1 MPATPDPER
10 MDLLMPLHYF
20 YAQQD
25 RPLPEIH
32 FLTGP
37 EMPEPDRHLLVHA
50 SDMTPRLRDWHRC
63 PISLSVVHAELSKD
77 YVMRQVVLRRS
88 TDGAP
93 VEYGA
98 IGIHLEGFPADV
110 RTRIASGATPLGS
123 LLEESAISHRSAP
136 RAYFEVKA
144 DAHIAGLLHC
154 PEGTFLHGRCN
165 ALSFPDG
172 MVFAD
177 IVEILPPSTR

>member
-1 MPATPDPER
+1 
-10 MDLLMPLHYF
+10 
-20 YAQQD
+20 
-25 RPLPEIH
+25 
-32 FLTGP
+32 
-37 EMPEPDRHLLVHA
+37 
-50 SDMTPRLRDWHRC
+50 
-63 PISLSVVHAELSKD
+63 
-77 YVMRQVVLRRS
+77 
-88 TDGAP
+88 
-93 VEYGA
+93 
-98 IGIHLEGFPADV
+98 V
-110 RTRIASGATPLGS
+110 RTQIASGATPLGS
-123 LLEESAISHRSAP
+123 ILEESAIPHRSAP